1 MNYRDIIK
9 GLSKGIAKDIVKG
22 IELNR
27 SNQRNILEKQIGQIE
42 SDTELTR
49 H

>member
-22 IELNR
+22 IELNL
-27 SNQRNILEKQIGQIE
+27 SLIHI
-42 SDTELTR
+42 
-49 H
+49 